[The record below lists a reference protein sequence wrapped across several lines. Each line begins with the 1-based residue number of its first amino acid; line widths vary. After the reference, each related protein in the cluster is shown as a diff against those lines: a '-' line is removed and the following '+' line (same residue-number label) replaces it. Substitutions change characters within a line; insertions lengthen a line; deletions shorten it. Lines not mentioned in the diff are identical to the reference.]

1 MKTLSKPNYALARA
15 PHYDEE
21 NMKREY
27 IKSLGKQFVFDIVSK
42 VMGIS
47 VYEVM
52 ATVEVK
58 ERKTVNMCKC
68 VRKRLVLDRFGS

>member
-1 MKTLSKPNYALARA
+1 MRSRA
-15 PHYDEE
+15 PHYDEKK
-21 NMKREY
+21 MKREY

-52 ATVEVK
+52 ANVEVK
-58 ERKTVNMCKC
+58 ERKTVNMCMR